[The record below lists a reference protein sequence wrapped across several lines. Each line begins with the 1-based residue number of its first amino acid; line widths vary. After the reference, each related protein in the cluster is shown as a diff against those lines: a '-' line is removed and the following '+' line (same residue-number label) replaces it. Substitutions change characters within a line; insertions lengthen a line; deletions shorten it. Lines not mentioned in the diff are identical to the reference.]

1 MKIRCFA
8 SAVAL
13 LAATNQAA
21 ANGDLAHQPFQY
33 LDLPVK
39 EAASRT
45 GVQPNQA
52 NNVVFDTA
60 AHHVFLEADGPRIGY
75 ADVEFRSHPKC
86 SPQQQLDSATA
97 LKELGIDASALE
109 LAIDRPD
116 NHTYYDHKRGIKVS
130 VTCNYEGAPLTAGFS
145 RKQYGVLMG
154 STGQ

>member
-1 MKIRCFA
+1 MKIRCVA
-8 SAVAL
+8 SVVAL
-13 LAATNQAA
+13 LVSANQAVA
-21 ANGDLAHQPFQY
+21 ESNPANMPFNY
-33 LDLPVK
+33 LDMPVR
-39 EAASRT
+39 EAASRA

-60 AHHVFLEADGPRIGY
+60 RHHVFLEADGASIGY

-86 SPQQQLDSATA
+86 SPKQPLDSAAA

-109 LAIDRPD
+109 LAIDKPD

-145 RKQYGVLMG
+145 RKQYSVLMG
-154 STGQ
+154 STNR